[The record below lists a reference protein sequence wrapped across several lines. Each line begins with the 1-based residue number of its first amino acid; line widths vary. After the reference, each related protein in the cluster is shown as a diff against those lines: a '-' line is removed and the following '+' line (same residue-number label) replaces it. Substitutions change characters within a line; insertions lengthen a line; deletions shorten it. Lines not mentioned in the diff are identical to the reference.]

1 MQRAF
6 SALRRAIFASVRGS
20 VKAASVD
27 WATGNCVNPVRNQ
40 GQCRSCWAFSAVGAA
55 ETAHCIVTK
64 DLLDLSEQQVTSCST
79 ESGSDGCNGGW
90 PFAAM
95 TYVSTT
101 GLCLERD
108 YPYTSGSTSVT
119 GSCSSDLCTKQQLSI
134 GETVRVKGEA
144 ALDAVLNTQPPS
156 VLVEAGNY
164 VWMNYEGGVITHC
177 PGSYSDH
184 AVVAVG
190 YDEGSYKL
198 RNSWG
203 AAWGEAGHIR
213 VKRGVSG
220 KGACNV
226 AEDVVFPKIE
236 GSTPTT
242 SPSPTTKPTPTTP
255 QPDVCADCIGCFYPA
270 GNECLPAN
278 YTKDDCDY
286 FSAIFSTV
294 WCDEIPAPTI
304 EPIPTTIQP
313 DVCADCTG
321 CFNLDANKCLTAEFT
336 KDACDYHSDKFGTV
350 WCGDSPT
357 PTPKP
362 TLSLGCGTC
371 DVCYDPAADQCFESI
386 SKNDCQ
392 ASALT
397 KGYLWCGK

>member
-1 MQRAF
+1 
-6 SALRRAIFASVRGS
+6 
-20 VKAASVD
+20 
-27 WATGNCVNPVRNQ
+27 
-40 GQCRSCWAFSAVGAA
+40 
-55 ETAHCIVTK
+55 
-64 DLLDLSEQQVTSCST
+64 
-79 ESGSDGCNGGW
+79 
-90 PFAAM
+90 
-95 TYVSTT
+95 
-101 GLCLERD
+101 
-108 YPYTSGSTSVT
+108 
-119 GSCSSDLCTKQQLSI
+119 CSSDLCTKQQLSI

-156 VLVEAGNY
+156 VLVEAGNS

-203 AAWGEAGHIR
+203 ADWGEAGHIR

-220 KGACNV
+220 KGTCNV

-255 QPDVCADCIGCFYPA
+255 QPDVCADCTGCFYSLGNQCLTAEYDKVYCDEHSVDYGMVWCGDSPTPTIEPTPTTPQPDVCADCIGCFYPA
-270 GNECLPAN
+270 ANECLPAN

-286 FSAIFSTV
+286 FSANFSTV

-304 EPIPTTIQP
+304 EPIPTTVQP

-321 CFNLDANKCLTAEFT
+321 CFNPDANKCLTAEFT